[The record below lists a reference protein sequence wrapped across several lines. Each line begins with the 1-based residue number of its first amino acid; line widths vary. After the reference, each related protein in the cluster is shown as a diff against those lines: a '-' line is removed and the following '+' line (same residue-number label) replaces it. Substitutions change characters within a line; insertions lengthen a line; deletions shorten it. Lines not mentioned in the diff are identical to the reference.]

1 MLQATEP
8 SSHAEASP
16 AGELVTL
23 KALQDR
29 TADNA
34 GRSARG
40 PKRVR
45 SNGHVRTAS
54 QPPPTLDRA
63 RPSAEPDEP
72 FEIEL

>member
-1 MLQATEP
+1 MLKATEP
-8 SSHAEASP
+8 SDHAEASP

-23 KALQDR
+23 KALQR
-29 TADNA
+29 AK
-34 GRSARG
+34 G

-54 QPPPTLDRA
+54 QPPPTLERS
-63 RPSAEPDEP
+63 RPTAEPDEP